1 VATTPFYIT
10 TPIYYVNDV
19 PHLGHAYTT
28 IVCDA
33 IARFQRMRGA
43 DTRFLTGTDEHG
55 QKIEEA
61 ANKRGL
67 TPQQLV
73 DQVAPRFDEM
83 WKTLGLEGYRFIRTT
98 SEKHK
103 RVVVELWKRIRA
115 ENPDDIYL
123 ASYQGW
129 YCVGCEAFYTES
141 QLTKE
146 GTEWHCTVHKKPV
159 NWLDKERS
167 WFFRLSKYAEPL
179 LAHIAAHP
187 EFIRP
192 EAYRREIVSFLE
204 SGLRDLSVSRTSFQ
218 WGIPVPEPDP
228 EGLQHII
235 YVWMD
240 ALTNYYSDLT
250 DGTLESADTQRYW
263 PHAIH
268 VIGKD
273 ILRFHAVYWPAFLMA
288 AKLPLPKSIVAHG
301 WWTVR
306 GEKISKSMPATRID
320 PLVLSDA
327 LGADSPAGRAIGIDA
342 MRYYLLREVPLGN
355 DGDFTF
361 ESLFGRFNAE
371 LANDLGN
378 LVNRSLTLITKFA
391 AEHPPKRDDSVYG
404 QTENPFWQL
413 ESTATEVAK
422 NAARQFDALAPSRA
436 LELIWRFVGI
446 ANRFIDQT
454 QPWAMAKAK
463 DPALSHTLWALQASL
478 YFLARIIYPVL
489 PATSN
494 ALRTYLA
501 DPSKEALT
509 WPAMGDGRVLDEM
522 PSTLKAQPPQPLF
535 PRLDDK
541 AQARI
546 LRAVVGD
553 AAAIDAKP
561 AGSDSKKSDTKSV
574 SGPAKTSTSGS
585 SGTSGPGSTSTSG
598 ASGSSGPAV
607 SGTSDSPVS
616 IDDFGRVQLRV
627 GKVLTAQAVPK
638 AKKLLHLSVDLGE
651 AQPRSIV
658 AGIAEAYAPDQLVG
672 KQVIVVANLAPATI
686 RGIRSEG
693 MILAAGDEAIVGL
706 SALDRDVPP
715 GTRVR

>member
-1 VATTPFYIT
+1 
-10 TPIYYVNDV
+10 
-19 PHLGHAYTT
+19 
-28 IVCDA
+28 
-33 IARFQRMRGA
+33 MRGD

-61 ANKRGL
+61 AQKRGL
-67 TPQQLV
+67 TPRQLV

-83 WKTLGLEGYRFIRTT
+83 WKTLGMEGYRFIRTT
-98 SEKHK
+98 SDNHK
-103 RVVVELWKRIRA
+103 AVVAELWKRIR
-115 ENPDDIYL
+115 EVDPDDLYL

-141 QLTKE
+141 QLVKE
-146 GTEWHCTVHKKPV
+146 GDEWQCAIHKRPV
-159 NWLDKERS
+159 QWLDKERS
-167 WFFRLSKYAEPL
+167 WFFKLSKYAEPL
-179 LAHIAAHP
+179 LKHIAEHP
-187 EFIRP
+187 DFIRP
-192 EAYRREIVSFLE
+192 DQYRKEVISFLE

-218 WGIPVPEPDP
+218 WGIPVPEADPD
-228 EGLQHII
+228 GLAHVI

-240 ALTNYYSDLT
+240 ALTNYLSDLAPNGKIEG
-250 DGTLESADTQRYW
+250 DVIAQYW
-263 PHAIH
+263 PQAIH

-288 AKLPLPKSIVAHG
+288 AKLPLPKTIFAHG

-327 LGADSPAGRAIGIDA
+327 LGADSPGGRAIGIDA

-378 LVNRSLTLITKFA
+378 LINRSLTLITKFA
-391 AEHPPKRDDSVYG
+391 DEHPPKRDDSVYG
-404 QTENPFWQL
+404 KTENPFWQL
-413 ESTATEVAK
+413 ESVAVEVCM
-422 NAARQFDALAPSRA
+422 NAARQFEAIAPSRA
-436 LELIWRFVGI
+436 LELIWKFVGV

-454 QPWAMAKAK
+454 QPWHMAKTR
-463 DPALSHTLWALQASL
+463 DPQLAHALWALQASL
-478 YFLARIIYPVL
+478 YFLARVIAPVL
-489 PATSN
+489 PATST
-494 ALRTYLA
+494 ALRKYLG
-501 DPSKEALT
+501 DTSKEPLT
-509 WPAMGDGRVLDEM
+509 WPVSKDGRVLDEA
-522 PSTLKAQPPQPLF
+522 PTTLKAQPPQPLF

-546 LRAVVGD
+546 LAKVVGD
-553 AAAIDAKP
+553 AAAIP
-561 AGSDSKKSDTKSV
+561 APVAAGQKTEKHAAPPP
-574 SGPAKTSTSGS
+574 PATAAADKAGIT
-585 SGTSGPGSTSTSG
+585 
-598 ASGSSGPAV
+598 
-607 SGTSDSPVS
+607 
-616 IDDFGRVQLRV
+616 IDDFGKIELRV

-658 AGIAEAYAPDQLVG
+658 AGIAEAFAPDTLVG

-693 MILAAGDEAIVGL
+693 MILAAGDETILGL

>member
-1 VATTPFYIT
+1 MTTPFYIT

-33 IARFQRMRGA
+33 LARFHRMRGE

-83 WKTLGLEGYRFIRTT
+83 WKALGLEGYRFIRTT

-103 RVVVELWKRIRA
+103 KIVVELWKRIRK
-115 ENPDDIYL
+115 ENPDDLYL

-141 QLTKE
+141 QLVKD
-146 GTEWHCTVHKKPV
+146 GDAWLCAVHKRPV
-159 NWLDKERS
+159 NWIDKERS

-179 LAHIAAHP
+179 LAHIAANP

-192 EAYRREIVSFLE
+192 DAYRREIISFLE

-218 WGIPVPEPDP
+218 WGIPVPEADQD
-228 EGLQHII
+228 GLSHVI

-240 ALTNYYSDLT
+240 ALTNYFSDLT
-250 DGTLESADTQRYW
+250 DGTLGGRDVERYW

-273 ILRFHAVYWPAFLMA
+273 ILRFHTVYWPAFLMA
-288 AKLPLPKSIVAHG
+288 AKLPLPKSIFAHG

-327 LGADSPAGRAIGIDA
+327 LGAGSPVGRPIGIDA

-378 LVNRSLTLITKFA
+378 LINRSLTLITKFA
-391 AEHPPKRDDSVYG
+391 DEHPPKRDDSVYG

-413 ESTATEVAK
+413 ESVAVEVCM
-422 NAARQFDALAPSRA
+422 NAARQFEAIAPSRA
-436 LELIWRFVGI
+436 LELIWRFVGV

-454 QPWAMAKAK
+454 QPWQMAKVK
-463 DPALSHTLWALQASL
+463 DPQLAHTLWALQASL
-478 YFLARIIYPVL
+478 YFIARVIAPVL
-489 PATSN
+489 PATSA
-494 ALRTYLA
+494 ALRKYLG
-501 DPSKEALT
+501 DTSSKPLT
-509 WPAMGDGRVLDEM
+509 WPISRDGRVLDEA
-522 PSTLKAQPPQPLF
+522 PTTLKAQPPQPLF

-541 AQARI
+541 AQERI

-553 AAAIDAKP
+553 AAAAAVPAGDTPKPDAKKPDAKKPDKAVAKSAPEP
-561 AGSDSKKSDTKSV
+561 ADTAAT
-574 SGPAKTSTSGS
+574 GL
-585 SGTSGPGSTSTSG
+585 
-598 ASGSSGPAV
+598 
-607 SGTSDSPVS
+607 S
-616 IDDFGRVQLRV
+616 IDDFGRVELRV

-651 AQPRSIV
+651 AAPRSIV
-658 AGIAEAYAPDQLVG
+658 AGIAEAYAPDALVG